1 MVIKPSAFRIFGGK
15 CRDAYV
21 DLELSEQRR
30 CRCELIDRS
39 GVSVGGAVL
48 STDDIFQELSL
59 YFVSCVQTVTK
70 PSLTGGQNQ
79 KRVLGE
85 YVSNLGR
92 STCHDSLK
100 RHARIVVDSNLRCF
114 PAGLGRVG

>member
-70 PSLTGGQNQ
+70 PSLTGGQ
-79 KRVLGE
+79 KPETRFGSVRFEPG
-85 YVSNLGR
+85 
-92 STCHDSLK
+92 SLDLP
-100 RHARIVVDSNLRCF
+100 RQERQDRIGVDSNLRCF